1 MSMNNPRYINGFW
14 DRVEHAIA
22 QSGKSKVQVAREAGF
37 ERKLLLGY
45 CDGIHSSSLAA
56 FCRVTGAD
64 ANWLLGLSSDRYTE
78 EAVKKLRTFWSGH
91 AYRGTGDG
99 IADECEKVLRGGR

>member
-14 DRVEHAIA
+14 NRVEQAIA

-56 FCRVTGAD
+56 FCKVTGAD
-64 ANWLLGLSSDRYTE
+64 ANWLLGLVPNNQI
-78 EAVKKLRTFWSGH
+78 EADIEKLRTFWSGH
-91 AYRGTGDG
+91 TYRGTGDG
-99 IADECEKVLRGGR
+99 IADECERVLREGR